1 MNILVT
7 GAGGYIGTTL
17 VPMLLKEGHHVKV
30 VDRFFFGQEKLESHK
45 NLTIIY
51 DDSRKIDE
59 ENFKG
64 VEAVIDLVAIS
75 NDP

>member
-45 NLTIIY
+45 I
-51 DDSRKIDE
+51 
-59 ENFKG
+59 
-64 VEAVIDLVAIS
+64 
-75 NDP
+75 